1 MQTFQCMEEMVLRIR
16 LDLLELQQ
24 SSPALN
30 TVVAGIVSEIERL
43 HSIVQSFGIL
53 NPGLPGVRL
62 ALPGVSN
69 VMHNQGPNVHREI
82 VEDREPVEA
91 DAIAEFV
98 QLEEDSDD
106 APAGNVLQIATPD
119 PRRRRSR
126 IRFSAAESALII
138 SLRREGLP
146 LREIAQRVDKTVD
159 QVRYHWRWVVQRR
172 TPRSRRN
179 RVGESQFA
187 PSTPE
192 RVRPFHLIENGS

>member
-1 MQTFQCMEEMVLRIR
+1 MVL
-16 LDLLELQQ
+16 
-24 SSPALN
+24 
-30 TVVAGIVSEIERL
+30 
-43 HSIVQSFGIL
+43 FGIL
-53 NPGLPGVRL
+53 NPGFSGVHL

-69 VMHNQGPNVHREI
+69 VTHNQGPDVHREK
-82 VEDREPVEA
+82 VEDREPVETGPFP
-91 DAIAEFV
+91 EFV
-98 QLEEDSDD
+98 QLEEEDSDD
-106 APAGNVLQIATPD
+106 APTGTVLQIATPE

-172 TPRSRRN
+172 TPRSHRN

-187 PSTPE
+187 TSTP
-192 RVRPFHLIENGS
+192 